1 MGTQARS
8 RLSRLLDDLG
18 RTLLD
23 VVASPG
29 DLDGKVTG
37 VAIYDPVDELT
48 IEPGELVLGVG
59 VHGTAAILDLLRRLG
74 AARAVGLVVK
84 HPVTPDPA
92 VVAAVADT
100 GVALLGLTRAASWS
114 HVATILRASPLA
126 SRDVAGGTDDLAG
139 APAGDLFALANAV
152 GALLDAPVTIEDLAS
167 RVLAFSGRQDE
178 TDSGRVETI
187 LGRQVP
193 DRHLQM
199 LEERGAF
206 RRIFQGDAPV
216 YLEPLTEEMLPRVAI
231 AVRAGDELLG
241 SMWAAVRG
249 PLSAERMAAFADS
262 AKVVALHML
271 RARAGADV
279 ERRLSADLLAT
290 VLEGGPGAAEAA
302 NRLGL
307 ADGRHC
313 VMAAQVVAGDVAGTE
328 AATQRLRDALALHF
342 AAVHPRSAAALVGGV
357 TYVVLSVGAGDEDG
371 TRTVIRLAEDFLA
384 RVGPRTDAV
393 IGVGRVTSALADVA
407 HSRRDADRAL
417 RVLQS
422 QDRRRQ
428 LAQSQDRRRQLAPAD
443 RRDRRIACFG
453 DVQVESLLLRL
464 ADLVVD
470 DGELYLGRLGA
481 LVEYD
486 DKHDIGFV
494 DTLLAYLDA
503 FGNVADAAAAVH
515 VHPNTFRYRLRRLC
529 EISGLDLDDPD
540 ARLAATLQLRLH
552 RLAGPR

>member
-1 MGTQARS
+1 MGTHART

-29 DLDGKVTG
+29 GLDGEVTG
-37 VAIYDPVDELT
+37 VSIYDPVDELT
-48 IEPGELVLGVG
+48 VEPGELVLGVG
-59 VHGTAAILDLLRRLG
+59 VHGTDAIVDLLRRLG
-74 AARAVGLVVK
+74 SAHAVGLVVK

-114 HVATILRASPLA
+114 HVAAILRTLPLA

-139 APAGDLFALANAV
+139 GPAGDLFALANAV

-216 YLEPLTEEMLPRVAI
+216 YLDPLTDEMLPRVAI

-241 SMWAAVRG
+241 TMWAAVRG

-342 AAVHPRSAAALVGGV
+342 AAVHPRSAAALVGGI

-371 TRTVIRLAEDFLA
+371 TRSVVRLAEDFLA
-384 RVGPRTDAV
+384 RVGPRADAV

-417 RVLQS
+417 RVLQ
-422 QDRRRQ
+422 
-428 LAQSQDRRRQLAPAD
+428 AD
-443 RRDRRIACFG
+443 RRDRRIACFV

-464 ADLVVD
+464 ADLVAD
-470 DGELYLGRLGA
+470 DGELHLGRLGA

-486 DKHDIGFV
+486 NKHDIGFV

-503 FGNVADAAAAVH
+503 FGNVAEAAAAVH

-552 RLAGPR
+552 RLTRVP

>member
-1 MGTQARS
+1 MGTQTRS

-29 DLDGKVTG
+29 DLDGRVTG
-37 VAIYDPVDELT
+37 VTIYDPGDELAV
-48 IEPGELVLGVG
+48 EPGELVLGVG
-59 VHGTAAILDLLRRLG
+59 VHGADAIVDLLHRLG
-74 AARAVGLVVK
+74 TTRAVGLVVK

-92 VVAAVADT
+92 VVTAVRDT

-114 HVATILRASPLA
+114 HMAAILRALPLA
-126 SRDVAGGTDDLAG
+126 SRDVVGGSDDLAG

-206 RRIFQGDAPV
+206 RQIFQGNAPV
-216 YLEPLTEEMLPRVAI
+216 YLDPLTEEMLPRVAI

-241 SMWAAVRG
+241 TMWAAVRG
-249 PLSAERMAAFADS
+249 PLSDERMAAFADS

-371 TRTVIRLAEDFLA
+371 TRSVVRLAEDFLA
-384 RVGPRTDAV
+384 RVGPRADAV
-393 IGVGRVTSALADVA
+393 VGVGRVTSALADVA

-428 LAQSQDRRRQLAPAD
+428 LTQSQDRRD
-443 RRDRRIACFG
+443 HRIARFD

-464 ADLVVD
+464 ADLVAD
-470 DGELYLGRLGA
+470 DGELHLGRLGA

-486 DKHDIGFV
+486 DKHEIGFV

-552 RLAGPR
+552 RLTRTR